1 MIKLLYILI
10 ISVQNCL
17 IIPII
22 KNIHNNYFILYLKSP
37 IMLFLIFSRKQNKCL
52 IILKR
57 KKKKKKDIQCHI
69 HDSFHLTTLHNI
81 TSQKKKKN
89 WNFIV

>member
-1 MIKLLYILI
+1 MLKLLYILI

-52 IILKR
+52 II
-57 KKKKKKDIQCHI
+57 
-69 HDSFHLTTLHNI
+69 
-81 TSQKKKKN
+81 
-89 WNFIV
+89 